1 MVGISGIMSGPE
13 RGIWG
18 YGLWEG
24 AHTRDCIPSG
34 SLQPQL
40 STVLAQGSRSVPGFL
55 SAELQANPAFR
66 GEDVYHVSC
75 FTGCPLGPLGASF
88 FPYVVGEL

>member
-66 GEDVYHVSC
+66 GEDVYHVILLHWLSS
-75 FTGCPLGPLGASF
+75 GPSGGF
-88 FPYVVGEL
+88 FLPICCR